1 MNSYV
6 INFDIIIERRIDINF
21 IIFIFIMVKMYE
33 MLNGLECFCE
43 IKKSNDSFNEIR
55 LGWFFIVFIFR
66 LLLCL
71 LSIVIIL
78 SVE

>member
-33 MLNGLECFCE
+33 MLNGLECFCG
-43 IKKSNDSFNEIR
+43 IKKIK
-55 LGWFFIVFIFR
+55 
-66 LLLCL
+66 
-71 LSIVIIL
+71 
-78 SVE
+78 